1 MLSLSSNM
9 SNYFTGIVNDST
21 HRNITAS
28 SVVAANYMN
37 VYNLSGFRTL
47 NLQFPKKLYQINLY
61 TSSEYGGSPSLNYDW
76 LYTIPN
82 YTPMTTGSLIG
93 SSDPYFFSFPLGSCI
108 VGFAAMNGNPS
119 VPNTSNITV
128 STGIFTNGIPSPLG
142 NVLTLATAANLNLPF
157 GVSVG
162 SLGYVSA
169 RCGTIVTGAGSSV
182 SNIQNNTLVGP
193 IGLYV
198 QNATVTLS
206 KESVGF
212 ILSYYS

>member
-1 MLSLSSNM
+1 MLSLLSNM
-9 SNYFTGIVNDST
+9 SNNFTGIVNDST
-21 HRNITAS
+21 NRNITAS

-37 VYNLSGFRTL
+37 VYNLNGLRTL

-76 LYTIPN
+76 LYTIPD
-82 YTPMTTGSLIG
+82 YTPMTTGILVG

-108 VGFAAMNGNPS
+108 VGFAAMNGNHS
-119 VPNTSNITV
+119 VQNTSNITV

-162 SLGYVSA
+162 SLGYVST
-169 RCGTIVTGAGSSV
+169 RCGTIVTGAGSSL

-198 QNATVTLS
+198 QNATVTLA
-206 KESVGF
+206 KESIGF